1 MIGGDDTEKR
11 ILSFNVNDHK
21 FKVMPF
27 QLNVGRSGHRCAF
40 IPNTNKIMITGAYD
54 NGILDS
60 TEILDTEGEKVTM
73 ASPMNLKRL
82 AHGMGVFT
90 INGEDRL
97 AVFGGLESLGRGNDL
112 DSVELY
118 NTQTETW
125 ENSDIRL
132 NEPKMACGNLTIKLG
147 DIMSKL

>member
-1 MIGGDDTEKR
+1 
-11 ILSFNVNDHK
+11 
-21 FKVMPF
+21 
-27 QLNVGRSGHRCAF
+27 
-40 IPNTNKIMITGAYD
+40 MITGGFD
-54 NGILDS
+54 DKDKCLHS
-60 TEILDTEGEKVTM
+60 TEILDTENESVLM
-73 ASPMNLKRL
+73 ASPLNSKRGN
-82 AHGMGVFT
+82 HGMGIVT

-97 AVFGGLESLGRGNDL
+97 AVFGGINNKTYL

-132 NEPKMACGNLTIKLG
+132 NEPKMAFGNLTIKLG